1 MVTLKIGPR
10 VLAASLLAGSLL
22 ISAFPHPLGGNAAQA
37 QGANIS
43 IAVPAYFTDQ
53 ALWDKVI
60 ATKEIGYVVGHPD
73 TPAAGAGYVADKD
86 LLARL
91 DKAKAAGKK
100 TFVYVTAG
108 YDKVDWKVVADKI
121 DSAFTAYPNVDGV
134 FIDEINYDQCDKYK
148 SLANGEGA
156 VKGVKARHPGKLIVL
171 NPGAPILNCYEGL
184 GDGYLNLERADKDV
198 QDWVNN
204 VNLPNNVPFYQW
216 MFKPERRT
224 QIWEMV
230 HSVPAARIK
239 SAVDDALTRNASI
252 LFVTSDALPNPYD
265 TLSDDASFQALVD
278 RVNDYNS
285 GRVALPA
292 ILRLTVPPTTTIAA
306 PVTTA
311 KPTSARLV
319 PTTKAP
325 RPKTKKRVIIKKKAA
340 AKD

>member
-1 MVTLKIGPR
+1 M
-10 VLAASLLAGSLL
+10 
-22 ISAFPHPLGGNAAQA
+22 SAFPLPFGGAAAQA

-73 TPAAGAGYVADKD
+73 TPASGAGYVADKD
-86 LLARL
+86 LVSRL

-108 YDKVDWKVVADKI
+108 YDKVDWKVVAEKI
-121 DSAFTAYPNVDGV
+121 DSAFIAYPNVDGV

-216 MFKPERRT
+216 MFKLERRP

-265 TLSDDASFQALVD
+265 TLSDDASFQALID

-285 GRVALPA
+285 GKVPLPA
-292 ILRLTVPPTTTIAA
+292 ILKLTVPPTTTVAA
-306 PVTTA
+306 TVTTVRA
-311 KPTSARLV
+311 NSARLV
-319 PTTKAP
+319 PTTRA
-325 RPKTKKRVIIKKKAA
+325 RTAKTQKTVVKRKVVKKKVVV
-340 AKD
+340 KKKTVVKKKKTTSH